1 MRIDTDV
8 DRVLVE
14 IEGAEY
20 EVAPK
25 TVAVA
30 DALIDAAARCDGK
43 PEYKQYLADLE
54 VLLGADAVRR
64 LFPDGK
70 RENIDRMQ
78 RIHAGV
84 LEAFE
89 YNSRAVQEQKAQR
102 QRESLEPM
110 SDFLRQLSQALNAEK
125 NGIRRIK

>member
-1 MRIDTDV
+1 MRIDTEV
-8 DRVLVE
+8 DRVFVE
-14 IEGAEY
+14 IEGSEY
-20 EVAPK
+20 EVAEK

-43 PEYKQYLADLE
+43 PQYRLWIAELE

-89 YNSRAVQEQKAQR
+89 YNSRAVQEHAAQR
-102 QRESLEPM
+102 QREALAPM
-110 SDFLRQLSQALNAEK
+110 NDFLRQLAQAMNAEK

>member
-84 LEAFE
+84 LDAFE
-89 YNSRAVQEQKAQR
+89 YNSRAVQEHVAQR

-110 SDFLRQLSQALNAEK
+110 SDFLRQLAQALNAEK

>member
-43 PEYKQYLADLE
+43 PEYRLWLAELE

-64 LFPDGK
+64 LFSDGK

-89 YNSRAVQEQKAQR
+89 YNSRTVQEQAAQR
-102 QRESLEPM
+102 QREALEPM
-110 SDFLRQLSQALNAEK
+110 SDFLRQLAQALNAEK

>member
-43 PEYKQYLADLE
+43 PE
-54 VLLGADAVRR
+54 
-64 LFPDGK
+64 
-70 RENIDRMQ
+70 
-78 RIHAGV
+78 
-84 LEAFE
+84 
-89 YNSRAVQEQKAQR
+89 
-102 QRESLEPM
+102 
-110 SDFLRQLSQALNAEK
+110 
-125 NGIRRIK
+125 

>member
-43 PEYKQYLADLE
+43 PEYRLWLAELE

-84 LEAFE
+84 LDAFE
-89 YNSRAVQEQKAQR
+89 YNSRAVQEQAAQR
-102 QRESLEPM
+102 QREALEPM
-110 SDFLRQLSQALNAEK
+110 SDFLRQLAQVLNAEK

>member
-1 MRIDTDV
+1 MRIDTDIE
-8 DRVLVE
+8 RVRIE
-14 IEGAEY
+14 IEGEEY

-84 LEAFE
+84 LDAFD
-89 YNSRAVQEQKAQR
+89 YNNRAVQEQTAQR

-110 SDFLRQLSQALNAEK
+110 SDFLRQLAQALNAEK

>member
-1 MRIDTDV
+1 MRIDTDIE
-8 DRVLVE
+8 RVRIE
-14 IEGAEY
+14 IEGEEY

-84 LEAFE
+84 LEAFD
-89 YNSRAVQEQKAQR
+89 YNNRAVQEQAAQR
-102 QRESLEPM
+102 QREALEPM
-110 SDFLRQLSQALNAEK
+110 SDFLRQLAQALNAEK

>member
-84 LEAFE
+84 LEAFD

-110 SDFLRQLSQALNAEK
+110 SDFLRQLAQALNAEK

>member
-1 MRIDTDV
+1 MRIDTEV
-8 DRVLVE
+8 DHVFVE

-43 PEYKQYLADLE
+43 PQYRLWLAELE

-89 YNSRAVQEQKAQR
+89 YNSRAVQEHAAQR
-102 QRESLEPM
+102 QREALAPM
-110 SDFLRQLSQALNAEK
+110 NDFLRQLAQVMNAEK

>member
-89 YNSRAVQEQKAQR
+89 YNSRAVQEQNAQR
-102 QRESLEPM
+102 QREALEPM
-110 SDFLRQLSQALNAEK
+110 SDFLRQLAQALNAEK

>member
-70 RENIDRMQ
+70 RENIDRME

-84 LEAFE
+84 LEAFD

-110 SDFLRQLSQALNAEK
+110 SDFLRQLAQALNAEK

>member
-25 TVAVA
+25 TVAVS

-43 PEYKQYLADLE
+43 PQYKQYLADLE

-84 LEAFE
+84 LEAFD
-89 YNSRAVQEQKAQR
+89 YNNRAVQEQTAQR
-102 QRESLEPM
+102 QREALAPM
-110 SDFLRQLSQALNAEK
+110 SDFLRQLAQALNAEK

>member
-1 MRIDTDV
+1 MRIDTDIE
-8 DRVLVE
+8 RVRIE
-14 IEGAEY
+14 IEGEEY

-84 LEAFE
+84 LEAFD
-89 YNSRAVQEQKAQR
+89 YNNRAVQEQKAQR

-110 SDFLRQLSQALNAEK
+110 SDFLRQLAQALNAEK

>member
-84 LEAFE
+84 LDAFE
-89 YNSRAVQEQKAQR
+89 YNSRTVQEQAAQR
-102 QRESLEPM
+102 QREALEPM
-110 SDFLRQLSQALNAEK
+110 SDFLRQLAQALNAEK

>member
-43 PEYKQYLADLE
+43 PEYRLWLAELE

-89 YNSRAVQEQKAQR
+89 YNSRAVQEQAAQR
-102 QRESLEPM
+102 QREALEPM
-110 SDFLRQLSQALNAEK
+110 SDFLRQLAQALNAEK

>member
-43 PEYKQYLADLE
+43 PEYRLWLAELE

-84 LEAFE
+84 LEAFD

-102 QRESLEPM
+102 QREALEPM
-110 SDFLRQLSQALNAEK
+110 SDFLRQLAQALNAEK

>member
-1 MRIDTDV
+1 MRIDTDIE
-8 DRVLVE
+8 RVRIE
-14 IEGAEY
+14 IEGEEY

-84 LEAFE
+84 LEAFD

-110 SDFLRQLSQALNAEK
+110 SDFLRQLAQVLNAEK

>member
-1 MRIDTDV
+1 MRIDTEIE
-8 DRVLVE
+8 RVRIE
-14 IEGAEY
+14 IEGEEY

-84 LEAFE
+84 LEAFD
-89 YNSRAVQEQKAQR
+89 YNNRAVQEQKAQR

-110 SDFLRQLSQALNAEK
+110 SDFLRQLAQVLNAEK

>member
-1 MRIDTDV
+1 MRIDTDIE
-8 DRVLVE
+8 RVSVE
-14 IEGAEY
+14 IEGDEYKVAE
-20 EVAPK
+20 K

-84 LEAFE
+84 LDAFD
-89 YNSRAVQEQKAQR
+89 YNSRVMQDAQAER
-102 QRESLEPM
+102 QREMLAPV
-110 SDFLRQLSQALNAEK
+110 SDFMRQTAQLLKMDEK
-125 NGIRRIK
+125 KGIRRG

>member
-64 LFPDGK
+64 LFQDGK

-84 LEAFE
+84 LEAFD
-89 YNSRAVQEQKAQR
+89 YNNRAVQEQKAQR

-110 SDFLRQLSQALNAEK
+110 SDFLRQLAQALNAEK

>member
-84 LEAFE
+84 LDAFE
-89 YNSRAVQEQKAQR
+89 YNSRAVQEHAAQR

-110 SDFLRQLSQALNAEK
+110 SDFLRQLAQALNAEK

>member
-89 YNSRAVQEQKAQR
+89 YNSSAVKENAANRMLKELA
-102 QRESLEPM
+102 PM
-110 SDFLRQLSQALNAEK
+110 SDFLRQLAQALNAEK